1 MMAKKKRTGLG
12 RGFDSLIPT
21 HIVEDE
27 YDPTAKKDKASSR
40 TKNVLIQDV
49 KPNRGQPRKNFDPN
63 SHKELVM
70 SIKAHGIIQPLIVT
84 ETKNGYQIIAG
95 ERRWRAAKDAGLKEL
110 PVVVRTYDDQAALE
124 VALIENLQR
133 EDLNALETATA
144 FFKLTDQFNL
154 SHSHIAKRTGKSES
168 AVKNTVRLLGLPRPA
183 KDALLAGRITEG
195 HARQILALKDEKK
208 QQELL
213 DLILRHNWTVRRA
226 EQFVTATK
234 EGAKNSK
241 EAVKASE
248 KETKDTKA
256 LAKSLKAKIYLRPM
270 AKGGRLII
278 EYKSKKELDRISK
291 KLLGK

>member
-1 MMAKKKRTGLG
+1 MTKKKTGLG

-27 YDPTAKKDKASSR
+27 YDPTSNKDKASSR

-49 KPNRGQPRKNFDPN
+49 KPNRGQPRKNFDPS

-70 SIKAHGIIQPLIVT
+70 SVKTHGIIQPLIVT
-84 ETKNGYQIIAG
+84 ETSNGYQIIAG
-95 ERRWRAAKDAGLKEL
+95 ERRYRAAKDAGLKEL

-144 FFKLTDQFNL
+144 FFKLADQFNL
-154 SHSHIAKRTGKSES
+154 SHAHIAKRTGKSES

-183 KDALLAGRITEG
+183 KDALLAGKITEG
-195 HARQILALKDEKK
+195 HARQILALKDDKK

-226 EQFVTATK
+226 EQFVIATK
-234 EGAKNSK
+234 EGAKDS
-241 EAVKASE
+241 EAAVKASA
-248 KETKDTKA
+248 KETKETKA
-256 LAKSLKAKIYLRPM
+256 LAKSLKTKTYLRPM

-278 EYKSKKELDRISK
+278 EYKSKKDLDRITDT
-291 KLLGK
+291 LLK

>member
-1 MMAKKKRTGLG
+1 MTKKKTGLG

-21 HIVEDE
+21 HLVESKF
-27 YDPTAKKDKASSR
+27 DPTSKKDQSVSR

-49 KPNRGQPRKNFDPN
+49 KSNRGQPRKKFDPD

-70 SIKAHGIIQPLIVT
+70 SVKTHGIIQPLVVSEVPGGYIIV
-84 ETKNGYQIIAG
+84 AG
-95 ERRWRAAKDAGLKEL
+95 ERRYRAAKDAGLKEL
-110 PVVVRTYDDQAALE
+110 PVTIRTLDDQAALE

-133 EDLNALETATA
+133 EDLNALEVATA
-144 FFKLTDQFNL
+144 FYKLSDQFNM
-154 SHSHIAKRTGKSES
+154 SHSHIAKNTGKSES

-183 KDALLAGRITEG
+183 KDALLEGKITEG
-195 HARQILALKDEKK
+195 HARQILALKDSKK

-213 DLILRHNWTVRRA
+213 DFILRYGWTVRRA

-234 EGAKNSK
+234 QGAKDGVA
-241 EAVKASE
+241 AVKASE

-256 LAKSLKAKIYLRPM
+256 LGKSLKTKVMLRPM

-278 EYKSKKELDRISK
+278 EYKSKKDLDRISK
-291 KLLGK
+291 KLLKK